1 MNNDHNGSND
11 NNTAN
16 IGNGNIAAETTAKP
30 AVEKF
35 MELYFSSVEIRA
47 EYEEL
52 ELSYPGSLE
61 IREPVVEEVLL
72 PFAKSKGFDFSLSDL
87 RKYETRKKMN
97 SRPDVEI
104 KPDDPDD
111 EPFYFLLDHGWSD
124 DESKYEFSEK
134 QASKK

>member
-1 MNNDHNGSND
+1 MNICNNDG
-11 NNTAN
+11 NNNSTVN
-16 IGNGNIAAETTAKP
+16 SGNGNSPAKP
-30 AVEKF
+30 EVKSEVEKF
-35 MELYFSSVEIRA
+35 MELYLSSAEVRR
-47 EYEEL
+47 EYEAL
-52 ELSYPGSLE
+52 EASYPGSLE

-87 RKYETRKKMN
+87 RKYETRVKMN

-124 DESKYEFSEK
+124 DESKYELSEK
-134 QASKK
+134 PAPKK